1 MFFIQLSS
9 HPDQHFNL
17 LSFRYEEKL
26 WVRSLA
32 GKKQESEKNKGK
44 NNFVDAFLTA
54 KEDHKFAAQPLVT
67 LMKL

>member
-1 MFFIQLSS
+1 MVFIQFSS

-32 GKKQESEKNKGK
+32 GKKQESEKHKGESI
-44 NNFVDAFLTA
+44 FVDVLLTA
-54 KEDHKFAAQPLVT
+54 K
-67 LMKL
+67 